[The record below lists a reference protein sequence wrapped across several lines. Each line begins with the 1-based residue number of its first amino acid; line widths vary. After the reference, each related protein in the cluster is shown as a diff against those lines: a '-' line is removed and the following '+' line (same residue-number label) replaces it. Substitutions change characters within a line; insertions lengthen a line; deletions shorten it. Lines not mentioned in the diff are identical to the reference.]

1 MSLSV
6 IEEIK
11 TKIAI
16 LDMKEV
22 QYYLWKEAYDLLTD
36 EEAPKHKELYWEL
49 ANKVANANV
58 SDIKPNFKDIGL
70 KEFVERRA
78 KDAAQKI
85 ESLKSFI
92 ELAEQCSINSESVIN
107 KNAFLFTV
115 LIARGDKVLS
125 DDMKKRILSHSKEP
139 SVAANYNSSD
149 DYTNAKDMFVDS
161 FVVSGTTLVR
171 GEKYKMYRSY
181 VDHFKQGRLTTS
193 KDEARED
200 AAVDLGFNQGSYV
213 KK

>member
-1 MSLSV
+1 M
-6 IEEIK
+6 I
-11 TKIAI
+11 T
-16 LDMKEV
+16 
-22 QYYLWKEAYDLLTD
+22 
-36 EEAPKHKELYWEL
+36 
-49 ANKVANANV
+49 
-58 SDIKPNFKDIGL
+58 
-70 KEFVERRA
+70 
-78 KDAAQKI
+78 
-85 ESLKSFI
+85 
-92 ELAEQCSINSESVIN
+92 IN

-115 LIARGDKVLS
+115 LIARGDKKLS

-171 GEKYKMYRSY
+171 GKKYKMYRSY
-181 VDHFKQGRLTTS
+181 VDYYKQGGLTTS

>member
-6 IEEIK
+6 IEQIK
-11 TKIAI
+11 TNIAI

-49 ANKVANANV
+49 ANKVASANV
-58 SDIKPNFKDIGL
+58 SDVKPNSKDIGL

-115 LIARGDKVLS
+115 LIARGDKKLS
-125 DDMKKRILSHSKEP
+125 DDMKKKILSHSKEP

-149 DYTNAKDMFVDS
+149 DYTKAKDMFVDS
-161 FVVSGTTLVR
+161 FVVSGTRLVR
-171 GEKYKMYRSY
+171 GKKYKMCRSC
-181 VDHFKQGRLTTS
+181 VDSFKRGRLTIS

-200 AAVDLGFNQGSYV
+200 AAVKLGFDHGSYV